1 MLKFFRQIRK
11 KLLSKNKFSQYLIYA
26 IGEIALVVIGIL
38 IALAINNQNELRKD
52 KVAEKKLLQQLL
64 VDYELNY
71 NQIQNKIDQRTI
83 IMSRCI
89 ELLDMIDKKVYTNP
103 DSLSNIFATFLLDPT
118 FDPVDNDIIASGSI
132 RLLKNDRLKEML
144 LKWHSDAK
152 AYLETE
158 NVQHNHMISVAV
170 PFLKRV
176 GLMRNATYEFWSSLE
191 FQSGLIERGKNAN
204 DLLLNSNQGQFD
216 VEFILNDRELDGL
229 LSYIFHI
236 SRANNL
242 EAESL
247 QKIMLE
253 TIKIL
258 KKEIEKK

>member
-1 MLKFFRQIRK
+1 MIKFFRQIRQ
-11 KLLSKNKFSQYLIYA
+11 KLLSENKFNKYLIYA
-26 IGEIALVVIGIL
+26 IGEIVLVVIGIL

-52 KVAEKKLLQQLL
+52 KVAEQKLLQQLL
-64 VDYELNY
+64 IDYESNY
-71 NQIQNKIDQRTI
+71 SQIQNKIDQRTF
-83 IMSRCI
+83 IMNRCT
-89 ELLDMIDKKVYTNP
+89 EVLDMIDNNVHINP

-132 RLLKNDRLKEML
+132 RLIKNDHLKEL
-144 LKWHSDAK
+144 LSKWHSDAK

-158 NVQHNHMISVAV
+158 NVQHNHMISVTV

-191 FQSGLIERGKNAN
+191 FQSGLIEQGRNAN
-204 DLLLNSNQGQFD
+204 DLSLKSNQGQFD
-216 VEFILNDRELDGL
+216 IEFILNDRELDGL

-258 KKEIEKK
+258 KQEIE